1 MKIVLVE
8 NDERTL
14 KILLLWLR
22 EKYPQ
27 AEFYTFETS
36 SECLERIGDEKPDL
50 IIVDMSLFDDYFD
63 IQEFIT
69 EVKEICSCP
78 QYFLT
83 KEDSEVERAQII
95 EMGADDCM
103 SLPLKP
109 MEFLARTGALLR
121 KATREKVSANDKV
134 ISISNRLTID
144 LGTGIL
150 IRDGNDISL
159 TPYEIRLLSI
169 MLNNANRVV
178 TRESLMRNIWGEDYL
193 GDSNIL
199 KQHIYRLRTKIEDNP
214 RNPKIIVNHRGLGYV
229 FVRE

>member
-8 NDERTL
+8 NDDRTL
-14 KILLLWLR
+14 KILLLWMK
-22 EKYPQ
+22 EKYSQ
-27 AEFYTFETS
+27 AEFVTFETS
-36 SECLERIGDEKPDL
+36 SECLEKIDEEQPDL
-50 IIVDMSLFDDYFD
+50 LIVNMALFDDYFD

-69 EVKEICSCP
+69 EVKEICLCP

-83 KEDSEVERAQII
+83 KEDSEIERAQVI

-121 KATREKVSANDKV
+121 KATREKSLSNNQE
-134 ISISNRLTID
+134 ISVGDSLIID
-144 LGTGIL
+144 LESGTL
-150 IRDGNDISL
+150 VRNETTVSL
-159 TPYEIRLLSI
+159 TPYEIRLLSVMI
-169 MLNNANRVV
+169 GSVNRVV
-178 TRESLMRNIWGEDYL
+178 TREALIRRVWGEDYL
-193 GDSNIL
+193 GDSHIL
-199 KQHIYRLRTKIEDNP
+199 KQHIYRLRTKIEENP

>member
-1 MKIVLVE
+1 MKIVLIE

-14 KILLLWLR
+14 RILLLWLK

-27 AEFYTFETS
+27 AEFVTFEGS
-36 SECLERIGDEKPDL
+36 SECMVTIGDEKPDL

-69 EVKEICSCP
+69 SVKEFCLCP
-78 QYFLT
+78 LYFLT
-83 KEDSEVERAQII
+83 REDSEIERAQVI
-95 EMGADDCM
+95 EMGVDDCM

-121 KATREKVSANDKV
+121 KASREKSSAKNHEISVNDKLV
-134 ISISNRLTID
+134 ID
-144 LGTGIL
+144 LDTGIL
-150 IRDGNDISL
+150 VRNGETVSL
-159 TPYEIRLLSI
+159 TPYEIRLLSAMI
-169 MLNNANRVV
+169 SNANRVV
-178 TRESLMRNIWGEDYL
+178 TRETLMRKVWGEDYL
-193 GDSNIL
+193 GDSHIL
-199 KQHIYRLRTKIEDNP
+199 KQHIYRLRTKIEENP

>member
-22 EKYPQ
+22 GKYPQ
-27 AEFYTFETS
+27 AEFVTFEAS
-36 SECLERIGDEKPDL
+36 SECMEKTDEEQPDL
-50 IIVDMSLFDDYFD
+50 LIVNMALFDDYFD

-69 EVKEICSCP
+69 GVKEICHCP
-78 QYFLT
+78 LYFLT
-83 KEDSEVERAQII
+83 KEDSEIERAQVI

-121 KATREKVSANDKV
+121 KATREKSLSGDQE
-134 ISISNRLTID
+134 ISVGDSLIID
-144 LGTGIL
+144 LDTGIL
-150 IRDGNDISL
+150 VRNGETVSL
-159 TPYEIRLLSI
+159 TPYEIRLLSAMI
-169 MLNNANRVV
+169 SNANRVV
-178 TRESLMRNIWGEDYL
+178 TRETLMRKVWGEDYL
-193 GDSNIL
+193 GDSHIL
-199 KQHIYRLRTKIEDNP
+199 KQHIYRLRTKIEENP

>member
-14 KILLLWLR
+14 KILLLWLK

-27 AEFYTFETS
+27 AELISFKES
-36 SECLERIGDEKPDL
+36 NECLEKIEGEKPDL
-50 IIVDMSLFDDYFD
+50 LIVDTSLFDDYFD

-69 EVKEICSCP
+69 EVKEICPCP
-78 QYFLT
+78 QYFLAQ
-83 KEDSEVERAQII
+83 EDSEIERAQVI

-144 LGTGIL
+144 LGSGIL

>member
-1 MKIVLVE
+1 MKIFLIE

-14 KILLLWLR
+14 KILLLWLK

-27 AEFYTFETS
+27 AEFISVEDS
-36 SECLERIGDEKPDL
+36 GECQERVEDEQPDL
-50 IIVDMSLFDDYFD
+50 VIVNMSLFEDYFS

-69 EVKEICSCP
+69 GVKERCPCP

-83 KEDSEVERAQII
+83 YEDSEVERAQII

-121 KATREKVSANDKV
+121 KANREKKAVNNQE
-134 ISISNRLTID
+134 ISVGNGLVID
-144 LGTGIL
+144 LESGL
-150 IRDGNDISL
+150 IIRNGDNVSL
-159 TPYEIRLLSI
+159 TPYEIRLLSALI
-169 MLNNANRVV
+169 GNANRVV
-178 TRESLMRNIWGEDYL
+178 TREALVRKVWGDDYL

-199 KQHIYRLRTKIEDNP
+199 KQHIYRLRSKLEDNP
-214 RNPKIIVNHRGLGYV
+214 RDPRIIVNHRGLGYI

>member
-14 KILLLWLR
+14 KILLLWLK

-27 AEFYTFETS
+27 TEFVSFTDDAECMEK
-36 SECLERIGDEKPDL
+36 IGDEKPDL
-50 IIVDMSLFDDYFD
+50 IIVDTSLFDDYFD

-69 EVKEICSCP
+69 EVKEICPCP
-78 QYFLT
+78 QYFLA
-83 KEDSEVERAQII
+83 KEDSEIERAQVI

-144 LGTGIL
+144 LGSGIL

-169 MLNNANRVV
+169 MLDNANRIV

-214 RNPKIIVNHRGLGYV
+214 RNPQIIVNHRGLGYV

>member
-121 KATREKVSANDKV
+121 KSNREKRLSNNREISVSDSLIINLE
-134 ISISNRLTID
+134 S
-144 LGTGIL
+144 GTL
-150 IRDGNDISL
+150 VRNETTISL
-159 TPYEIRLLSI
+159 TPYEIRLLSVMI
-169 MLNNANRVV
+169 GSANRVV
-178 TRESLMRNIWGEDYL
+178 TREALIRKVWGEDYL
-193 GDSNIL
+193 GDSHIL
-199 KQHIYRLRTKIEDNP
+199 KQHIYRLRTKIEENP

>member
-1 MKIVLVE
+1 MKIVLIE

-14 KILLLWLR
+14 KILLLWLK

-27 AEFYTFETS
+27 AEFITFEDC
-36 SECLERIGDEKPDL
+36 SECMEKIEDEKPDL
-50 IIVDMSLFDDYFD
+50 IIVDMSVFDDYFD

-69 EVKEICSCP
+69 GVKEICTCP

-83 KEDSEVERAQII
+83 KEDSEVERAQVI

-121 KATREKVSANDKV
+121 KVTREKKLSSNHVVSVHA
-134 ISISNRLTID
+134 RLVID
-144 LGTGIL
+144 LESGVL
-150 IRDGNDISL
+150 VRDGNAVSL
-159 TPYEIRLLSI
+159 TPYEIRLLSVMI
-169 MLNNANRVV
+169 GSANRVV
-178 TRESLMRNIWGEDYL
+178 TREALMRKIWGDDYL

-214 RNPKIIVNHRGLGYV
+214 RNPQIIKNHRGLGYV

>member
-14 KILLLWLR
+14 KILLLWLK

-27 AEFYTFETS
+27 AEFVTFEDS
-36 SECLERIGDEKPDL
+36 DECMGKIDEEQPDL
-50 IIVDMSLFDDYFD
+50 LVVDMSFFDDYLD

-69 EVKEICSCP
+69 GVRETCSCP

-83 KEDSEVERAQII
+83 KEDSEVERAQVI

-121 KATREKVSANDKV
+121 KATREKSL
-134 ISISNRLTID
+134 SSNREISVGDNLVLD
-144 LGTGIL
+144 LESGVI
-150 IRDGNDISL
+150 IRNDTTISL
-159 TPYEIRLLSI
+159 TPYEIRLLSAMI
-169 MLNNANRVV
+169 ESTNRVV
-178 TRESLMRNIWGEDYL
+178 TRETLMRKVWGEDYL
-193 GDSNIL
+193 GDSHIL
-199 KQHIYRLRTKIEDNP
+199 KQHIYRLRTKIEENP
-214 RNPKIIVNHRGLGYV
+214 RNPKIIINHRGLGYV
-229 FVRE
+229 FIRE